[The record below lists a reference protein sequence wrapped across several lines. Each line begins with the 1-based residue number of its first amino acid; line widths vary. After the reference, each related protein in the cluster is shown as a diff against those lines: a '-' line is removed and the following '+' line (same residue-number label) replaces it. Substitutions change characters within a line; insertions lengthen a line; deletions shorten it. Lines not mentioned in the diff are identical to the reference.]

1 MRPDSHL
8 DHEDEKLGEILDFEK
23 LEDVSDPQ
31 VARDIGLISDDVWKK
46 IEAALDKDLRDEIV
60 KKRMAL
66 EGIPDESASSQKLSW
81 KWRRRVEVDKVRKRK
96 ALAGAF
102 SMYKRFILEE
112 PDSKLAERTVG
123 ADSVTINGTSV
134 PFKAF
139 ESVEFLSPTGDIDKD
154 KASPEAKT
162 ALMYLARMKAIKIQE
177 FRKEPHNMSLA
188 DAETEADKH
197 IDEFYSRF
205 ASQHLSSKDEK
216 KSVEDER
223 FSEVRETFSEVN
235 EKSLSDLWGKIVSR
249 NPDTTKTVDL
259 TITTDETEIRRKE
272 EDYNRLAEEYKRIST
287 LTGTGKSGTPT
298 GLVYSSKDRKKAKK
312 AADDARDELR
322 KLQDTHS
329 YRENAKAL
337 REQLLKIC
345 DSYEKAFGDGLFKYK
360 RGMLSKKFLKLH
372 IKNLRGLNFD
382 KNDDHDALKEAY
394 DAIFEDFPK
403 RRKFVETESVQPDE
417 SYTAKNLIRAILKEQ
432 NPHVPDRRLDQR
444 ASLILV
450 ENVSVLQSQKN
461 YEELAK
467 EAGPEKLKA
476 NHLVNLK
483 HRLID
488 LKYKIY
494 GEDKVHNP
502 FGELEVGDF
511 EDLDKL
517 GILFRNGRLNLENGF
532 FVLAALAATEKEGLK
547 GERSG
552 QTIKAE
558 KELKRLLAKE
568 LGVEDR
574 LHEAKVIK
582 LIDEAF
588 NERLYDAEVAQKECS
603 QKSHMTLKKWKK
615 SKKNELR
622 FRYKLMKEQLR
633 TGQMEVEEFDL
644 EYDKLME
651 EMEEHGLERIF
662 YLPHNKFL
670 RKWWNR
676 PGAQWLKDQGRN
688 KSLGALKL
696 VGRSLK
702 LGALGFW
709 GGMKA
714 VVKAPAA
721 VISWPFY
728 LAGNLTLGL
737 YNCFSK
743 VDWKPIPPVHRK
755 IWDDLKRAAGTPGA
769 MLKTTKEEMTK
780 PLGPG
785 STYAERTKVNIS
797 RLEELVREYQKFNE
811 SNALVLSGSPFGDLK
826 SHLDYYKEK
835 LKKLK

>member
-8 DHEDEKLGEILDFEK
+8 DHEDEKLGEILEFEK

-31 VARDIGLISDDVWKK
+31 VARDIGLISDGVWKK

-66 EGIPDESASSQKLSW
+66 EGIPDESVSSQKLSW
-81 KWRRRVEVDKVRKRK
+81 KWRGRVEVDKVRKRK

-112 PDSKLAERTVG
+112 PDSDLAKRTVG
-123 ADSVTINGTSV
+123 ADSVKINGTPV

-139 ESVEFLSPTGDIDKD
+139 ESVEFLSTGDIDKD

-272 EDYNRLAEEYKRIST
+272 DDYKRLDEEYKRIST
-287 LTGTGKSGTPT
+287 LTGTGKSGTST
-298 GLVYSSKDRKKAKK
+298 GLVYSSSDRTKAKK
-312 AADDARDELR
+312 AADDARYELR

-360 RGMLSKKFLKLH
+360 RGMLSKRFLKLH
-372 IKNLRGLNFD
+372 IKNLKGINF
-382 KNDDHDALKEAY
+382 NDNDEHKTLKEAY
-394 DAIFEDFPK
+394 DAVFEDLPK
-403 RRKFVETESVQPDE
+403 RRKFIEAESVQPDE
-417 SYTAKNLIRAILKEQ
+417 SYAAKTLIKAILKEQ
-432 NPHVPDRRLDQR
+432 DPRMPDRRLDQR

-461 YEELAK
+461 YAELAK

-476 NHLVNLK
+476 NHLLNLK

-494 GEDKVHNP
+494 VEDKVHSP
-502 FGELEVGDF
+502 FGELEVEDF
-511 EDLDKL
+511 EDLNKL
-517 GILFRNGRLNLENGF
+517 GMLFRSGRLNLENGF

-552 QTIKAE
+552 QSIKVE

-574 LHEAKVIK
+574 LHEAKVSK

-588 NERLYDAEVAQKECS
+588 EERLYDAEGAQQECS
-603 QKSHMTLKKWKK
+603 QKSRRTLKKWKD
-615 SKKNELR
+615 SKKKELQL
-622 FRYKLMKEQLR
+622 RYKVMKEQLR
-633 TGQMEVEEFDL
+633 TGEIEVDKFDM

-651 EMEEHGLERIF
+651 EMESHGLKKIF
-662 YLPHNKFL
+662 WLPKNKFVS
-670 RKWWNR
+670 KWWNR
-676 PGAQWLKDQGRN
+676 PAAQWLRDQGRN
-688 KSLGALKL
+688 KSLGALRL
-696 VGRSLK
+696 AARGI
-702 LGALGFW
+702 W
-709 GGMKA
+709 GGI
-714 VVKAPAA
+714 KAPFQTVRAI
-721 VISWPFY
+721 VSWPLY
-728 LAGNLTLGL
+728 LAGNLSLGL

-743 VDWKPIPPVHRK
+743 VDWKPIPMFHQK
-755 IWDDLKRAAGTPGA
+755 MWEDLKRPFGVPKKMGEAIKKDWQWSAQPGR
-769 MLKTTKEEMTK
+769 
-780 PLGPG
+780 
-785 STYAERTKVNIS
+785 TYAGRTKMNVGQ
-797 RLEELVREYQKFNE
+797 LEEVVKEYQRFDDK
-811 SNALVLSGSPFGDLK
+811 NAMVLRASPFGDME
-826 SHLDYYKEK
+826 SHLNYYKEK
-835 LKKLK
+835 LKKI